1 MSASGESRARIQQ
14 MRDKAQDLLAAAER
28 AADPEERKRLQEKA
42 RRLRSQSEQESGMA
56 SGDIYPAD

>member
-1 MSASGESRARIQQ
+1 
-14 MRDKAQDLLAAAER
+14 MRDKAQELQAAAER
-28 AADPEERKRLQEKA
+28 ASDPEEQKRLREKA

>member
-14 MRDKAQDLLAAAER
+14 MRDKAQELQAAAER
-28 AADPEERKRLQEKA
+28 AGDPEEQKRLREKA
-42 RRLRSQSEQESGMA
+42 RRLESQSEQESGMA

>member
-14 MRDKAQDLLAAAER
+14 MRDKAQELQAAAER
-28 AADPEERKRLQEKA
+28 AYDPEEQKRLREKA
-42 RRLRSQSEQESGMA
+42 RRLKSQSEQESGMA